1 MRVIYVGGL
10 SLVLLSA
17 CQAFIPPRRL
27 HRVSSLR
34 EFPFPSSLWI
44 ADDISVDQA
53 FTDSIVSFDGPV
65 RNMVIGFGVVVLIL
79 AGLKALTDQMDNA
92 IQNVLVEFEA
102 TMTRYF
108 PQRWEAIA
116 EELTGVEGDER
127 DIKLLA
133 LMEKLQE
140 KDPDFMARVKKKM
153 VETR

>member
-1 MRVIYVGGL
+1 M
-10 SLVLLSA
+10 
-17 CQAFIPPRRL
+17 
-27 HRVSSLR
+27 
-34 EFPFPSSLWI
+34 WI

-53 FTDSIVSFDGPV
+53 FTDSIASFDGPV

-116 EELTGVEGDER
+116 EELTGMEGDER

>member
-1 MRVIYVGGL
+1 M
-10 SLVLLSA
+10 
-17 CQAFIPPRRL
+17 
-27 HRVSSLR
+27 
-34 EFPFPSSLWI
+34 WI

-53 FTDSIVSFDGPV
+53 FTDSIASFDGPV

-127 DIKLLA
+127 DIKLLE